1 MPMDADACKCGQC
14 VSPPVPRASS
24 VKTLVCSVCPQVVA
38 SCHADEGDFVDLQ
51 RKHTFTMV
59 HLGML
64 LGALQFQLEG
74 GLRV

>member
-1 MPMDADACKCGQC
+1 M
-14 VSPPVPRASS
+14 
-24 VKTLVCSVCPQVVA
+24 
-38 SCHADEGDFVDLQ
+38 DLQ

-74 GLRV
+74 RLRRWLDTQ